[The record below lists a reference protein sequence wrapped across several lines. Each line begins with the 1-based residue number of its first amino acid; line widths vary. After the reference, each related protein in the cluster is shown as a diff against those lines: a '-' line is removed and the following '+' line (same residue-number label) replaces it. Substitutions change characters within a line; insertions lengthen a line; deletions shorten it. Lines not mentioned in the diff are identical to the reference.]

1 MAIYKGY
8 VTTLGSVSGK
18 GDAELERTL
27 GFNAG
32 SLKAG
37 FDTYR
42 LLDPVAIN
50 EFDWRDR
57 TRYSAGWH
65 IDPTIRFGFNPNV
78 RWAVQRRDELRAALG
93 KQYNYNEK
101 VTDLAIERIL
111 REELVKLNVRRG
123 PGTIVKVRPRNTP
136 NGYPDSPYRNIPQ
149 WELKVPKLFE
159 LM

>member
-1 MAIYKGY
+1 MVLAIYKGY

-37 FDTYR
+37 FDIYR

-65 IDPTIRFGFNPNV
+65 IDPTIPFGSNPNV
-78 RWAVQRRDELRAALG
+78 RWAVQRRDELRAALERDEFSLNRFG
-93 KQYNYNEK
+93 
-101 VTDLAIERIL
+101 IERNADPRVGIWIETKTVAVVHVV
-111 REELVKLNVRRG
+111 RSGKARDNAHAVELGNRAR
-123 PGTIVKVRPRNTP
+123 I
-136 NGYPDSPYRNIPQ
+136 
-149 WELKVPKLFE
+149 
-159 LM
+159 